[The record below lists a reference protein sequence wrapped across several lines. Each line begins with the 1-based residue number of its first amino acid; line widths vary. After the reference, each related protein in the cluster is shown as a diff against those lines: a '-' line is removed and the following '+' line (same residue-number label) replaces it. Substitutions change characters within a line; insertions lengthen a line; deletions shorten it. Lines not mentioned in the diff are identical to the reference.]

1 MSALQQLIGD
11 LGALQLAVLFVILL
25 VRRHYR
31 LSPIFTLYAGGVCV
45 TSVLLR
51 VFYTREMW
59 MAHQVNVAALRFGV
73 ALELTQRIFG
83 AFPAAAATARRT
95 MLALLLL
102 TAAIAMSAGAGDYTQ
117 FSTMIVPSLATG
129 TVWILTALA
138 ALVLWYRLPLTVLQK
153 AILIGFAP
161 YLLVFTVMMN
171 LLASFGW
178 QHRDWVSYVSTLSYM
193 SLLAYWSWIAW
204 RAAPEAVAPPARRAM
219 VDAAPQAS

>member
-1 MSALQQLIGD
+1 MSGLQRLIGW
-11 LGALQLAVLFVILL
+11 LGTLELFILFIALVA
-25 VRRHYR
+25 RRHYR
-31 LSPIFTLYAGGVCV
+31 LSPIFTLYAGSVSA
-45 TSVLLR
+45 TSALIGLW
-51 VFYTREMW
+51 YSREIW
-59 MAHQVNVAALRFGV
+59 MIHQVNVAALRFGV

-83 AFPAAAATARRT
+83 AFPAAAATAKRV

-102 TAAIAMSAGAGDYTQ
+102 MAVVAMSLGSGDYAQ

-153 AILIGFAP
+153 AILIGLAP

-204 RAAPEAVAPPARRAM
+204 RAAPEAVASMARPAV
-219 VDAAPQAS
+219 VDAARQAS